1 MFLCH
6 RLSPPTTVSLSSFK
20 FSKGPWPTAVD
31 HGPGWRARLPSFLF
45 FPPSHP
51 FLAAALRALAAP
63 GGRGAVASLRLRRDG
78 RGARVGLC
86 ISETGLR
93 RGRGASASPPRRPR
107 ARRTPPPARLCRR
120 GSARRKVEAT
130 TTTPLWFIKHG
141 PVRFQIFV

>member
-1 MFLCH
+1 M
-6 RLSPPTTVSLSSFK
+6 
-20 FSKGPWPTAVD
+20 
-31 HGPGWRARLPSFLF
+31 PSFLF

-93 RGRGASASPPRRPR
+93 RGRGASASPPRLDDSGVEHDDVVRR
-107 ARRTPPPARLCRR
+107 ADEDGAVDLVGIDELAEDSAILVDGRRLQRAVGFLR
-120 GSARRKVEAT
+120 
-130 TTTPLWFIKHG
+130 
-141 PVRFQIFV
+141 